1 MKKNYRK
8 RKFVDIEVL
17 KVEKSKK
24 SESEMKVYN
33 PTFFNFVLG
42 VKGISVLRTMYFLKV
57 VPLWN
62 RLGMFKVIFDSDL

>member
-42 VKGISVLRTMYFLKV
+42 VKGTHFYEMHVCFAQCIFLKWYPCGIV
-57 VPLWN
+57 
-62 RLGMFKVIFDSDL
+62 